1 MKYVFLTNS
10 MGGYSGGPTYVQ
22 NKLKYLKD
30 KGWNVLAFDS
40 TGSYNS
46 DIKMEAFL
54 EFKNNRYQ
62 ELFYNP
68 YWMRKSRRKKVLNE
82 ILNKIGFDDRIVIES
97 DGLNMSI
104 WGELIASHLGAKH
117 IVFVLSERLT
127 IHNPSIYQFYKYKAL
142 RGELFSISANAYRKL
157 IQKFEDGSD
166 AEQHYWSATITV
178 PIENVRCDEI
188 SNIPS
193 ADYNI
198 GHFGRQKSYFD
209 SMFEQVSIFA
219 KRHEGKSVN
228 FILLGDVSIEEKCRE
243 MLPPNVHLYVVASRQ
258 PIPSV
263 FFEKTDVVIATAG
276 CANIGWKYG
285 AKVISIDVY
294 SGNPLGVL
302 GYDTKDSNLRSKD
315 NTYSLSLSETMDN
328 VLVTKKYEK
337 ETSMD
342 YPITTKG
349 FDYQLTFAVPSDAKY
364 YDVSKI
370 DNTVRSKHDVLI
382 RSLLFFNQV
391 GVCSSMRYHGK

>member
-10 MGGYSGGPTYVQ
+10 MGGYSGGPAYVQ
-22 NKLKYLKD
+22 TKLKFLRGR
-30 KGWNVLAFDS
+30 GWDVLVFDS
-40 TGSYNS
+40 TGGKNLE
-46 DIKMEAFL
+46 IKMETFL

-62 ELFYNP
+62 ELYYNP
-68 YWMRKSRRKKVLNE
+68 FWLRKSRRKRVINE

-104 WGELIASHLGAKH
+104 WGELIASNLGAKH
-117 IVFVLSERLT
+117 IVFVLSEKLT
-127 IHNPSIYQFYKYKAL
+127 IHNPSLYQFYKYKAS
-142 RGELFSISANAYRKL
+142 REELFSISANAYRKL
-157 IQKFEDGSD
+157 MQEFEDGSD
-166 AEQHYWSATITV
+166 AEQHFWSASMSV
-178 PIENVRCDEI
+178 PIENVQCDEI

-198 GHFGRQKSYFD
+198 GHFGRQKSYFV
-209 SMFEQVSIFA
+209 SMFEQVSAFA
-219 KRHEGKSVN
+219 KCQESKLVN
-228 FILLGDVSIEEKCRE
+228 FIMLGDVSVEEKWSE
-243 MLPPNVHLYVVASRQ
+243 MLPANVQLYVFESRQ

-276 CANIGWKYG
+276 CANICWRYG

-294 SGNPLGVL
+294 NGNPLGVL

-315 NTYSLSLSETMDN
+315 NTYSLSLSDTLDN
-328 VLVTKKYEK
+328 VLVMKKYDK
-337 ETSMD
+337 EIPMD

-349 FDYQLTFAVPSDAKY
+349 FDYQLKFAVPSDAKY
-364 YDVSKI
+364 YDVSLINK
-370 DNTVRSKHDVLI
+370 TVRSKHDVLI

-391 GVCSSMRYHGK
+391 GVCSSMRYQNK